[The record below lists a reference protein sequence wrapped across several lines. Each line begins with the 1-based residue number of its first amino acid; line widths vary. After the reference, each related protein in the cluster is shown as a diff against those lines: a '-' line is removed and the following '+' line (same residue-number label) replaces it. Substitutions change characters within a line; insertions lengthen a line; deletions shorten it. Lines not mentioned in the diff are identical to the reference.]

1 MPPVGGWLDL
11 GRELRTDVQPSVRV
25 RWMCLAAG
33 TVTVAATA
41 FVLFAVRGPD
51 PCLPLACS
59 NFGWAFREYNLAP
72 ALTGLQ
78 AVVLFVW
85 LASAAAPFPL
95 DSTPF
100 HCSQLDTVL

>member
-11 GRELRTDVQPSVRV
+11 DRELRTDVQPSVRV

-59 NFGWAFREYNLAP
+59 NFGWSFRVYNLAP

-78 AVVLFVW
+78 AGLLFVGSPGRRPCW
-85 LASAAAPFPL
+85 RWPPRATIAVCWSR
-95 DSTPF
+95 
-100 HCSQLDTVL
+100 CS